1 MNQLEVVTIITSEDG
16 NIKDDGKMADMIAP

>member
-1 MNQLEVVTIITSEDG
+1 MNQLEVTIITSEDG